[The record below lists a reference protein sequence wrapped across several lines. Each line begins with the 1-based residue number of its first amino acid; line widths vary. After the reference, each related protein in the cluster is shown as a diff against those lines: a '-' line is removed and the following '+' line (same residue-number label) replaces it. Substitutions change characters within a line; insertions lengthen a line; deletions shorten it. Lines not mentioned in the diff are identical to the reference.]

1 MHRNDA
7 ALFILSAAGDEENW
21 TRRGTTAALTEPQAP
36 SPSDTGSHLARSNST
51 NTNHRPRLERYSPS
65 SSSLRAAMASSLSS
79 AQIRLRPPHPPGS
92 AQSTDNGVAR
102 EHLRLPPI
110 EPLPPL
116 TIPTPFLPS
125 SETATPAIPPRV
137 RQPLSVVSMPD
148 DATDRKMLVSPW
160 QHSSG
165 SLPRQRPPSV
175 YDSLSTGPST
185 GHSDNF
191 TRMAAITPQRP
202 RKSSAASAAHSLES
216 NSSPS
221 SSPLPSP
228 SSVGEAPLTSSSPI
242 SDSSS
247 TASGSSTGY
256 YFYTGHGSKGSKKH
270 HHRRNLA
277 ILKNSISENYTP
289 LEVLPPRASV
299 RRSYFNVSMDSIQS
313 IQRPLE
319 NVSGEEVPETNGH
332 VERRGSTT
340 ADSDTAKPTTEPE
353 REAQSNIQPQHR
365 VRHVKSSSIRLQ
377 FSLRHD
383 LENGMNNVPL
393 FPANAVPSTMAST
406 RTLSRLGL
414 PLSRMSRSS
423 PDLRSQYLNNT
434 VFQSEEDII
443 PLPDIPM
450 RPATSD
456 SAASTSSSSTSSV
469 AKPHTLK
476 SYKSLPRL
484 KSFAKKAGMTAGSA
498 ASGPRRMSRSASPLH
513 HFGMGP
519 GLPSRDSTIALVP
532 PLPEKF
538 LQQSECDVDGTSAGN
553 ADHDT
558 SASSD
563 TCPGVHTPENP
574 ITPTSIMEPFPS
586 PLSNDTVVIGDSSEE
601 SRASSPNATITP
613 NDSQVFYTPRSTLLN
628 SPQSTRPLSSDTVQ
642 SAKRTISAA
651 SDLSPSTAT
660 STPNTMTDPELKR
673 QWRRVH
679 LIREL
684 IDTEIVYL
692 SDLMVIE
699 KYYRSSAL
707 RQSFI
712 TKGDVVEIFA
722 NLTGVLEFTH
732 QFCISLRSAGAST
745 MVYEKGQEDE
755 VDDGR
760 VLDEQESFVGD
771 TFLQAIPQLEKVYKV
786 YCHSHEAS
794 IQRLH
799 RLTTNNPTQMSRWL
813 DACHQGSLSRT
824 KAWNLESLLIKPV
837 QRLMK
842 YPLLLKSLAECTPI
856 GHPDKNSLGKAA
868 IDIQGVADR
877 TNEEKR
883 RKDFAAAPGP
893 ADTTELRKGV
903 TKGLVRSTERLRQT
917 VGISERHEVID
928 RSYDIL
934 VDRYRRRHMELRIVV
949 ESFNSGFQ
957 ASASTIGQL
966 CTLAC
971 SFDEWAKLPVAKISA
986 SSSGS
991 GKVPYPD
998 IESQWRSFRRAIMDI
1013 HDHDLSLFRSAFV
1026 SHVISP
1032 LEHVLD
1038 LFDRPL
1044 KAMAKRDR
1052 KIPDYRRYLGL
1063 RERGVTP
1070 DKTVVALAESY
1081 LALNGALV
1089 REIPKFLNFVDEM
1102 VKAVLTNWVH
1112 VQARW
1117 YFNYARRIREYCTKN
1132 FVDVPNQKSMSIE
1145 DLETSFLL
1153 QFSSLDGV
1161 LKSLGICN
1169 GGLHDFLEG
1178 LDTDVYMSRV
1188 NSTPTLASVSSPNLM
1203 PGAFG
1208 SKSGNTTPNLK
1219 SSEFANYT
1227 PPLLSQSRLR
1237 SGSSSSNMS
1246 HPRLTPG
1253 STPLLHQLASGST
1266 MRSDNASKKRSALTS
1281 PSTASL
1287 ISATHKSRHGRNQH

>member
-1 MHRNDA
+1 MHRNDE
-7 ALFILSAAGDEENW
+7 ALFILSLASDEENA
-21 TRRGTTAALTEPQAP
+21 TRRGTVAALTEPQAP
-36 SPSDTGSHLARSNST
+36 SQSDTGSHLVYSNST
-51 NTNHRPRLERYSPS
+51 NTNQRLKLERFSYS
-65 SSSLRAAMASSLSS
+65 SSSLRAAMASSLAS
-79 AQIRLRPPHPPGS
+79 AQIRLRQPPPPGP
-92 AQSTDNGVAR
+92 AQSTDSGVAL

-125 SETATPAIPPRV
+125 SETGPPAIPPRV
-137 RQPLSVVSMPD
+137 RQPLSVVSIPD
-148 DATDRKMLVSPW
+148 DATDRKMLVSPR

-175 YDSLSTGPST
+175 FDPLSTGIST
-185 GHSDNF
+185 AQSDNF
-191 TRMAAITPQRP
+191 TRMPAITPQRP

-216 NSSPS
+216 SSSPS

-228 SSVGEAPLTSSSPI
+228 SSVGEVPLTSSSPI

-256 YFYTGHGSKGSKKH
+256 YFYTGNGSKKH

-289 LEVLPPRASV
+289 LEVLPPRSSV

-319 NVSGEEVPETNGH
+319 NVSSEEVRESNGH
-332 VERRGSTT
+332 VEWRATS
-340 ADSDTAKPTTEPE
+340 ADSDTAKPTAEQE
-353 REAQSNIQPQHR
+353 REAQSNIQSQQQ
-365 VRHVKSSSIRLQ
+365 VRHVKSSSIKLQ

-383 LENGMNNVPL
+383 LEKGMANVTI
-393 FPANAVPSTMAST
+393 FPATAAPPTIAST
-406 RTLSRLGL
+406 RTFSRLGL

-434 VFQSEEDII
+434 VFQSEEHII
-443 PLPDIPM
+443 PLPDNPM
-450 RPATSD
+450 RPATSG

-469 AKPHTLK
+469 AKAHTLK

-484 KSFAKKAGMTAGSA
+484 KNFAKKAGMAAGNA
-498 ASGPRRMSRSASPLH
+498 ASGPRRTSRSASPLH

-538 LQQSECDVDGTSAGN
+538 LQQSECDIGGVSAGS

-563 TCPGVHTPENP
+563 TCPSVHTPENS
-574 ITPTSIMEPFPS
+574 ITPTSTMKPFPFPS
-586 PLSNDTVVIGDSSEE
+586 PLSNDTVVIGDSAEE
-601 SRASSPNATITP
+601 SPSSPNATITP
-613 NDSQVFYTPRSTLLN
+613 NDSQVFYTPQSTLLN
-628 SPQSTRPLSSDTVQ
+628 SPQSARPLSPATVQ
-642 SAKRTISAA
+642 SAKRTISGAN
-651 SDLSPSTAT
+651 DLSPSTT
-660 STPNTMTDPELKR
+660 ISTPSAMTDHELKR
-673 QWRRVH
+673 QWKRIR

-684 IDTEIVYL
+684 IDTEIAYL
-692 SDLMVIE
+692 SDLRVIE
-699 KYYRSSAL
+699 KYYRASAI

-712 TKGDVVEIFA
+712 TKSDIVEIFA

-732 QFCISLRSAGAST
+732 QFCISLRSAGASA
-745 MVYEKGQEDE
+745 MLHEKGQEDE
-755 VDDGR
+755 VDCGR
-760 VLDEQESFVGD
+760 ILDEQESSVGD

-813 DACHQGSLSRT
+813 DACHQASLSRT

-856 GHPDKNSLGKAA
+856 RHPDKNSLGKAA

-877 TNEEKR
+877 TNEEQR

-903 TKGLVRSTERLRQT
+903 KKGLVRSTERLRQT

-949 ESFNSGFQ
+949 ESFNSTFQ
-957 ASASTIGQL
+957 VSASTIVKL

-991 GKVPYPD
+991 GRVPYPD
-998 IESQWRSFRRAIMDI
+998 IESQWRSFRRATMDI

-1026 SHVISP
+1026 SHVIGP
-1032 LEHVLD
+1032 LEHMLD

-1052 KIPDYRRYLGL
+1052 KVPDYRRYLGL

-1081 LALNGALV
+1081 LALNSALV
-1089 REIPKFLNFVDEM
+1089 KEIPKFLNFVDEM

-1112 VQARW
+1112 IQARW

-1132 FVDVPNQKSMSIE
+1132 FVDVPNQKSMSTE

-1161 LKSLGICN
+1161 LNSLGICN
-1169 GGLHDFLEG
+1169 GDLRQLLEG
-1178 LDTDVYMSRV
+1178 LDTDADMSRV
-1188 NSTPTLASVSSPNLM
+1188 NSTPTLGSVSSPNLM

-1208 SKSGNTTPNLK
+1208 SKSGNTTPKLK

-1227 PPLLSQSRLR
+1227 PPLPSQSRVR
-1237 SGSSSSNMS
+1237 SVSSSSNGG
-1246 HPRLTPG
+1246 HPRLTPS
-1253 STPLLHQLASGST
+1253 STPLLHHLASGST

-1281 PSTASL
+1281 SSTASL

>member
-1 MHRNDA
+1 MMRRYLDS
-7 ALFILSAAGDEENW
+7 ALPVTQGNR
-21 TRRGTTAALTEPQAP
+21 TRRGTIAALTEPQAP
-36 SPSDTGSHLARSNST
+36 SPSDTGSYLARSNST
-51 NTNHRPRLERYSPS
+51 NTNHRLRLERFSPS
-65 SSSLRAAMASSLSS
+65 SSSLCVAMASSLSS
-79 AQIRLRPPHPPGS
+79 AQIRLRPPPPPGP
-92 AQSTDNGVAR
+92 AHSTETDVGL

-125 SETATPAIPPRV
+125 SETAPPAIPPRA
-137 RQPLSVVSMPD
+137 RQPLSVVSIPD
-148 DATDRKMLVSPW
+148 DATDRKMLFSPRK
-160 QHSSG
+160 HSSG
-165 SLPRQRPPSV
+165 SLPRLRPPSV
-175 YDSLSTGPST
+175 YDPLSTGISI
-185 GHSDNF
+185 GQSDNSI
-191 TRMAAITPQRP
+191 RISAITPQRR
-202 RKSSAASAAHSLES
+202 RKSSAASASHSLES
-216 NSSPS
+216 SSSPP

-228 SSVGEAPLTSSSPI
+228 SSVAEAPLTSSSPI

-256 YFYTGHGSKGSKKH
+256 YFYTGNGSKKH

-299 RRSYFNVSMDSIQS
+299 RRSYFNISMDSIQS

-319 NVSGEEVPETNGH
+319 NVSGEEVRGSNGH
-332 VERRGSTT
+332 FQRRATT
-340 ADSDTAKPTTEPE
+340 DDSDTAKPPAEQE
-353 REAQSNIQPQHR
+353 REAQSNMQPKQQ

-377 FSLRHD
+377 SSLRHD
-383 LENGMNNVPL
+383 LENGMTNVPI
-393 FPANAVPSTMAST
+393 FPANAAPSTMAST
-406 RTLSRLGL
+406 RTFSRLGL
-414 PLSRMSRSS
+414 ALSRMSRSS

-434 VFQSEEDII
+434 VFHSEEDIV
-443 PLPDIPM
+443 PLPLMPM
-450 RPATSD
+450 RPATSG

-484 KSFAKKAGMTAGSA
+484 KNFAKKVGVVAGNA
-498 ASGPRRMSRSASPLH
+498 ASGPGKMTRSVSPLH

-538 LQQSECDVDGTSAGN
+538 LQQSECDVDGVSAGS

-558 SASSD
+558 SVSSY
-563 TCPGVHTPENP
+563 TCPGVHTTENP
-574 ITPTSIMEPFPS
+574 VTPTSTMESVPS
-586 PLSNDTVVIGDSSEE
+586 PLSNDAVVMGDSAEQ

-613 NDSQVFYTPRSTLLN
+613 NDSQVFYTPRSTLLH
-628 SPQSTRPLSSDTVQ
+628 SPQSASELSPVAVQ
-642 SAKRTISAA
+642 AAKRTISGG
-651 SDLSPSTAT
+651 SDLSPTTAT
-660 STPNTMTDPELKR
+660 STPNAMTDPELKR
-673 QWRRVH
+673 QWKRIR

-684 IDTEIVYL
+684 IDTEIAYL
-692 SDLMVIE
+692 SDLRVIE
-699 KYYRSSAL
+699 KYYRAPAL
-707 RQSFI
+707 RQPFI

-732 QFCISLRSAGAST
+732 QFCISLRSAGASA
-745 MVYEKGQEDE
+745 MLHENQDE
-755 VDDGR
+755 ELDGGGI
-760 VLDEQESFVGD
+760 LDEQESFVGD

-799 RLTTNNPTQMSRWL
+799 QLTANNSTQMSRWL
-813 DACHQGSLSRT
+813 DACHQASLSRT

-842 YPLLLKSLAECTPI
+842 YPLLLKLLAECTPI
-856 GHPDKNSLGKAA
+856 SHPDKNSLGKAA

-877 TNEEKR
+877 TNEEQR
-883 RKDFAAAPGP
+883 RKDFEAAPGP

-949 ESFNSGFQ
+949 ESFNSTFQ
-957 ASASTIGQL
+957 VSTSTIEKL

-991 GKVPYPD
+991 LKVPYPD

-1052 KIPDYRRYLGL
+1052 KVPDYRRYLGL

-1089 REIPKFLNFVDEM
+1089 KEIPKFLNFVDEM

-1112 VQARW
+1112 IQARW
-1117 YFNYARRIREYCTKN
+1117 YFNYAKRIRQYCTKN
-1132 FVDVPNQKSMSIE
+1132 FVDVPNQKSISTE

-1153 QFSSLDGV
+1153 QFTSLDGV
-1161 LKSLGICN
+1161 LNSLGICN
-1169 GGLHDFLEG
+1169 GDLRHFLEG
-1178 LDTDVYMSRV
+1178 LDIDGNMSLV
-1188 NSTPTLASVSSPNLM
+1188 KSTPTLGSASSPSLI

-1208 SKSGNTTPNLK
+1208 SNSGNTTPKLK
-1219 SSEFANYT
+1219 SSELANST
-1227 PPLLSQSRLR
+1227 SQSRVR
-1237 SGSSSSNMS
+1237 SVSSASNAS
-1246 HPRLTPG
+1246 HSRLTPS
-1253 STPLLHQLASGST
+1253 STQLLHHLASDST
-1266 MRSDNASKKRSALTS
+1266 MRSDNTSKKRSALTS

>member
-1 MHRNDA
+1 MHRNDE
-7 ALFILSAAGDEENW
+7 ALFILCAASDEENG
-21 TRRGTTAALTEPQAP
+21 TRRGTVAALTEPQAP
-36 SPSDTGSHLARSNST
+36 SQSDSHLAHSNST
-51 NTNHRPRLERYSPS
+51 NTKQRLRLERFSSS

-79 AQIRLRPPHPPGS
+79 AQIRLRQPPPPGP
-92 AQSTDNGVAR
+92 AQSTDTGVAL

-125 SETATPAIPPRV
+125 SETEPPAIPPRV
-137 RQPLSVVSMPD
+137 RQALSVVSIPD
-148 DATDRKMLVSPW
+148 DATDRKMLVSPR

-165 SLPRQRPPSV
+165 SLPRQRPLSV
-175 YDSLSTGPST
+175 FDPLSTGIST
-185 GHSDNF
+185 GQSDNF
-191 TRMAAITPQRP
+191 TRMPAITPQRP
-202 RKSSAASAAHSLES
+202 RKSSAASVAHSLES
-216 NSSPS
+216 SSSPS

-228 SSVGEAPLTSSSPI
+228 SSVGEVPLTSSSPI

-256 YFYTGHGSKGSKKH
+256 YFYTGSGSKKH

-319 NVSGEEVPETNGH
+319 NVSSEESNGH
-332 VERRGSTT
+332 VERRATS
-340 ADSDTAKPTTEPE
+340 ADSDTAKPTAENE
-353 REAQSNIQPQHR
+353 REAQSNIQSQQQ
-365 VRHVKSSSIRLQ
+365 VRHVKSSSIKLQ

-383 LENGMNNVPL
+383 LESGMANVPI
-393 FPANAVPSTMAST
+393 FPATAEPSTIAST
-406 RTLSRLGL
+406 RTFSRLGL

-423 PDLRSQYLNNT
+423 PDLRSQYLK
-434 VFQSEEDII
+434 
-443 PLPDIPM
+443 LPDIPM
-450 RPATSD
+450 RPATSG

-469 AKPHTLK
+469 VKPPTLK

-484 KSFAKKAGMTAGSA
+484 KNFAKKAGMAAGNA

-538 LQQSECDVDGTSAGN
+538 LQQSECDVGGVSAGS

-563 TCPGVHTPENP
+563 TCPSVHTPENP
-574 ITPTSIMEPFPS
+574 ITPTSTMEPFPFPS
-586 PLSNDTVVIGDSSEE
+586 PLSNDTVVIVDSAKE
-601 SRASSPNATITP
+601 SPSSPNATITP
-613 NDSQVFYTPRSTLLN
+613 NDSQVFYTPRSTLLH
-628 SPQSTRPLSSDTVQ
+628 SPQSTRPLSPATVQ
-642 SAKRTISAA
+642 SAKRTISGT
-651 SDLSPSTAT
+651 SDLSPSTTISIPSA
-660 STPNTMTDPELKR
+660 MTDHELKR
-673 QWRRVH
+673 QWKRIR

-684 IDTEIVYL
+684 IDTEIAYL
-692 SDLMVIE
+692 SDLR
-699 KYYRSSAL
+699 YYRASAL

-722 NLTGVLEFTH
+722 NFTGVLEFTH
-732 QFCISLRSAGAST
+732 QFCISLRSAGASA
-745 MVYEKGQEDE
+745 MLHEKGQEDE
-755 VDDGR
+755 VDCGGI
-760 VLDEQESFVGD
+760 LDEQESSVGD

-813 DACHQGSLSRT
+813 DACHQASLSRT

-842 YPLLLKSLAECTPI
+842 YPLLVKSLAECTPI
-856 GHPDKNSLGKAA
+856 SHPDKDSLGKAA

-949 ESFNSGFQ
+949 ESFNSTFQ
-957 ASASTIGQL
+957 VSASTIGKL
-966 CTLAC
+966 STLAC

-991 GKVPYPD
+991 GRVPYPD
-998 IESQWRSFRRAIMDI
+998 IESQWRSFRRAIMDV

-1032 LEHVLD
+1032 LEHMLD

-1052 KIPDYRRYLGL
+1052 KVPDYRRYLGL

-1081 LALNGALV
+1081 LALNGSLV
-1089 REIPKFLNFVDEM
+1089 KEIPKFLNFVDEM
-1102 VKAVLTNWVH
+1102 VKAVLANWVH
-1112 VQARW
+1112 IQARW

-1132 FVDVPNQKSMSIE
+1132 FVDVPNQKSMSTE

-1161 LKSLGICN
+1161 LNSLGICN
-1169 GGLHDFLEG
+1169 GDLRQFLEG
-1178 LDTDVYMSRV
+1178 LDTDTDMSRV
-1188 NSTPTLASVSSPNLM
+1188 NSTPTLGSVSSPNLM

-1208 SKSGNTTPNLK
+1208 SKSGNTTPKLK

-1227 PPLLSQSRLR
+1227 PPLPSQSRVR
-1237 SGSSSSNMS
+1237 SVSSTSNGG
-1246 HPRLTPG
+1246 HPPLTPS
-1253 STPLLHQLASGST
+1253 STPLLYHGASGST

-1287 ISATHKSRHGRNQH
+1287 ISATQKSRHGRSQH